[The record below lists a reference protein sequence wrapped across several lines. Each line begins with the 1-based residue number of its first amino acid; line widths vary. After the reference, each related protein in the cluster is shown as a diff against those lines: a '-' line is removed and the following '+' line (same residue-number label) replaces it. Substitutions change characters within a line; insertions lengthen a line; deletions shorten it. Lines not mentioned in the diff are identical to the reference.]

1 MGRQRSIR
9 IVAYVSADLA
19 LRFADLASRFRV
31 SRSELYGLTLERG
44 FADVAAYCERKDAAL
59 RAITGG
65 DDAGSSSSSSSG
77 GVGSALRGARVSSD
91 PTPPL
96 EALQA
101 YAVAVLDGDM
111 AVDAEIFRRMLV
123 VHAGV
128 LGLSTRQSAPV
139 VDTLVARQFGGSG
152 DGSSP
157 SATWDA
163 PAPVVDP
170 DDFELD

>member
-44 FADVAAYCERKDAAL
+44 FADVASYYERKDAAL
-59 RAITGG
+59 RAIAGG

-77 GVGSALRGARVSSD
+77 GVG
-91 PTPPL
+91 PIPPL

-111 AVDAEIFRRMLV
+111 AVDAEMCRRMLV
-123 VHAGV
+123 VQAGV

-139 VDTLVARQFGGSG
+139 VDTLVARLFGGSG

-163 PAPVVDP
+163 PPAPVVDP